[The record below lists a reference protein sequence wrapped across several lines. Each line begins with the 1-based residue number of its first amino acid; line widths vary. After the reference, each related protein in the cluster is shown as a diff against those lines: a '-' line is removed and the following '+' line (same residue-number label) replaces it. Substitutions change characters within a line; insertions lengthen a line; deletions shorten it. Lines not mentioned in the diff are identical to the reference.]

1 MLEIL
6 CAAFRGPGI
15 PNTRAAWP
23 YKERPVA
30 DQLANADARLAKI
43 GIPQIVEH
51 YKEIIRRQPQP
62 PILIGHSFG
71 GLIVQILLDQ
81 GYGAAGV
88 AISSV
93 PPRAC
98 PQCASLC
105 DPSRCCGHFSKRRSV
120 GGELLPPPEV
130 NQEERARR
138 DAQGVQMHLVP
149 ESGRIF
155 WQLFGSAAVVDFCN
169 HERPP
174 LLLVGCGQDRC
185 VPAETQRRNYI
196 EYGGA
201 RARTDFVFFGD
212 LTHVSIAEPGCE
224 TLAAYCAAWVDAR
237 LSEREDRRATGS
249 RTGATR
255 AA

>member
-1 MLEIL
+1 MCRIS
-6 CAAFRGPGI
+6 RPGDSKHS
-15 PNTRAAWP
+15 RQAWP

-93 PPRAC
+93 PPRGVS
-98 PQCASLC
+98 PMRFSVRSLKMLWTFLKT
-105 DPSRCCGHFSKRRSV
+105 PFSWRRV
-120 GGELLPPPEV
+120 LPPPEV